1 MTRKDVHV
9 QENRY
14 LHENIGEHIGLE
26 MGAKMVKDYYDSFG
40 ENKAH
45 FVGRTIIEKILA
57 QPDCIGINMY
67 KALNA
72 KGEQTYV
79 FIGVDK
85 YGKAILEYTAVND
98 NGSLSQEIGMIAN
111 KFLPQN
117 PDDGWFAWG

>member
-1 MTRKDVHV
+1 
-9 QENRY
+9 
-14 LHENIGEHIGLE
+14 
-26 MGAKMVKDYYDSFG
+26 
-40 ENKAH
+40 
-45 FVGRTIIEKILA
+45 
-57 QPDCIGINMY
+57 MY